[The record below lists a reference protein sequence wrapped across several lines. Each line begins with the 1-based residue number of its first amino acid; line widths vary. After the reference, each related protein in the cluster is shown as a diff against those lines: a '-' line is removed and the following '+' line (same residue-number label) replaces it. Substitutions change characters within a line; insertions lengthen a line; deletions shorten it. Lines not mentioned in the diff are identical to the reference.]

1 MPIPYTPSTSY
12 NNQNGSQNS
21 GQFNN
26 QNGNQNYGQYNQYSG
41 YSYKS
46 QARIKKEEKEAKAK
60 AKLKEK
66 MQKPLKTVV
75 HPTRIIAY
83 LVQLAITIVAYD
95 FLRNHFM
102 MLALY
107 IVAAAPVA
115 DIILFIF
122 LYKGLEVEFVA
133 PERNVTRFSVGYM
146 NLKVKNSSYAISF
159 DLNAKLDVESPFYG
173 DKNGMIFSLP
183 CRAHEEY
190 EHRIPVRYSMNGIY
204 RYVIESIT
212 VRDMLGFVSLKK
224 EMNSSA
230 EVNVFPEK
238 SLRADFDMSDM
249 NRGMTES
256 EETVKKGHD
265 FSDVSDVREYIPGD
279 KLMSIH
285 WKLSAK
291 RDMLMVKDRVS
302 MSDQQMVV
310 MVDLAGTAEQV
321 DEVLT
326 LAYAVTQR
334 LIQDQTYVRLMWWSE
349 GKYEFEERQIMNK
362 DNLREAFASIYY
374 ETIYDD
380 PYKTKGYMRSIRPE
394 LKAYANVCVINGAA
408 EMVVVEQI

>member
-1 MPIPYTPSTSY
+1 MAIPTPTTSY
-12 NNQNGSQNS
+12 NS
-21 GQFNN
+21 
-26 QNGNQNYGQYNQYSG
+26 YNQYGG
-41 YSYKS
+41 YGGGMYPGMNPKE
-46 QARIKKEEKEAKAK
+46 QKKAEAEAKAK

-66 MQKPLKTVV
+66 MQKPLKTIV

-83 LVQLAITIVAYD
+83 LVMLAVVIVVYD

-102 MLALY
+102 MLSLY
-107 IVAAAPVA
+107 IVAAAPVF
-115 DIILFIF
+115 DLVTFFF
-122 LYKGLEVEFVA
+122 LYKGVEVELVA
-133 PERNVTRFSVGYM
+133 PEKDVSRFNVGYL
-146 NLKVKNSSYAISF
+146 NLRVKNRSLCISY
-159 DLNAKLDVESPFYG
+159 DLNTKLDVESPFYG

-183 CRAHEEY
+183 CRAHETY

-204 RYVIESIT
+204 RYSIDSVT
-212 VRDMLGFVSLKK
+212 IRDMLGFVSLKK
-224 EMNSSA
+224 KMNSSA

-238 SLRADFDMSDM
+238 TLRADFDMSDM

-256 EETVKKGHD
+256 EETMKKGHD
-265 FSDVSDVREYIPGD
+265 FSDVTDVREYIPGD

-326 LAYAVTQR
+326 LAYAITQR
-334 LIQDQTYVRLMWWSE
+334 LVQDQTYVRLMWWSDSNF
-349 GKYEFEERQIMNK
+349 KFEERQIMNR
-362 DNLREAFASIYY
+362 DNLREAFAAIYY
-374 ETIYDD
+374 ENIYDD
-380 PYKTKGYMRSIRPE
+380 PYKTKEYMRNIRPE
-394 LKAYANVCVINGAA
+394 LKAYANVCILNGAA
-408 EMVVVEQI
+408 EMVVVEQD

>member
-1 MPIPYTPSTSY
+1 MAIPKPTTSY
-12 NNQNGSQNS
+12 NT
-21 GQFNN
+21 
-26 QNGNQNYGQYNQYSG
+26 YNQYGG
-41 YSYKS
+41 YAGMSPEKS
-46 QARIKKEEKEAKAK
+46 QKEQKKSEAEAKAK

-83 LVQLAITIVAYD
+83 LVMLAIVIVVYD

-102 MLALY
+102 MLSLY
-107 IVAAAPVA
+107 IVASAPVF
-115 DIILFIF
+115 DIITCFF
-122 LYKGLEVEFVA
+122 LYKGIEVEIAA
-133 PERNVTRFSVGYM
+133 PEKDVSRFNVGYL
-146 NLKVKNSSYAISF
+146 NLKVKNSSFCISF
-159 DLNAKLDVESPFYG
+159 DMNTKLDVESPFYG

-183 CRAHEEY
+183 CRAHEEF

-204 RYVIESIT
+204 RYSIDSVT
-212 VRDMLGFVSLKK
+212 IRDMLGFVSLKK
-224 EMNSSA
+224 NMTSSA

-238 SLRADFDMSDM
+238 TLRADFDMSDM

-256 EETVKKGHD
+256 EETMKKGHD
-265 FSDVSDVREYIPGD
+265 FSDVTDVREYIPGD

-326 LAYAVTQR
+326 LAYAIIQR
-334 LIQDQTYVRLMWWSE
+334 LVQDQTYVRLMWWSDSNFQ
-349 GKYEFEERQIMNK
+349 FEERQIMNR
-362 DNLREAFASIYY
+362 DNLREAFAAIYY
-374 ETIYDD
+374 EKIYDD
-380 PYKTKGYMRSIRPE
+380 PYKTKEYMRNIRPE
-394 LKAYANVCVINGAA
+394 LKAYANVCIVDGAA
-408 EMVVVEQI
+408 ELVVVEQD